1 MPPCS
6 PGKRRNRAATRG
18 IYAAG
23 LVTSLLA
30 SGAVGDELVLVPGAK
45 LKQAISGRVLGQVQT
60 ETAREVVVS
69 VGAST
74 VSVPTDQILSIRY
87 DGQPATLQLAE
98 SRENAGQLAEA
109 AELFKKAAGEAAD
122 KPLVA
127 QMSLYREASAL
138 AGLAIVEPDR
148 VQDAKDRLL
157 RFTQT
162 YPSGRHIIAA
172 LEDLARLQLNAG
184 DYAGAGTSIAEL
196 AKRPE
201 ASLRAAALRAK
212 MLSRQGHD
220 DAAISELDR
229 LLASLPDRS
238 SARHEATLAKARSL
252 VGLKKHKEAETLVRQ
267 VIQATPAEDAAAQS
281 AAYNTLGDCLR
292 AANRPKDA
300 LLAYLHTDLLYSKDR
315 QEHPR
320 ALFQIEKLFR
330 QLKQDGRADEF
341 AQRLRQEYPRSQWAS
356 ASAPK

>member
-1 MPPCS
+1 MPPLS
-6 PGKRRNRAATRG
+6 HERRRNCAGTRG
-18 IYAAG
+18 IAAAG
-23 LVTSLLA
+23 LVGFLLVSSA
-30 SGAVGDELVLVPGAK
+30 IGDEVLLIPGAK
-45 LKQAISGRVLGQVQT
+45 LKQAISGRVLGQVQS

-74 VSVPTDQILSIRY
+74 ISVPTDQILSIRY

-98 SRENAGQLAEA
+98 LRENAAQLAEA
-109 AELFKKAAGEAAD
+109 AELFRKAAGEAAD

-127 QMSLYREASAL
+127 QMALYREASAL
-138 AGLAIVEPDR
+138 TGLALVEPDR

-157 RFTQT
+157 RFTRT

-184 DYAGAGTSIAEL
+184 DNAGAEATIAEL
-196 AKRPE
+196 AKLPG
-201 ASLRAAALRAK
+201 AGPRAAVLHAK
-212 MLSRQGHD
+212 LLSRQGHD

-267 VIQATPAEDAAAQS
+267 VIQATPAEDATAQS

-341 AQRLRQEYPRSQWAS
+341 AHRLRQEYPRSRWCAIS
-356 ASAPK
+356 VSK